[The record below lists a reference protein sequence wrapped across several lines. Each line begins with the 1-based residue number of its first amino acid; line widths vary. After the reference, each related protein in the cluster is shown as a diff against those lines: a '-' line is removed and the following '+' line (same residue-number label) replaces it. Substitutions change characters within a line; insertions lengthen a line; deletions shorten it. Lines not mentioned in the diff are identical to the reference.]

1 MSARRISFREN
12 SEHLALI
19 SRTQK
24 SMDRKQLLLSL
35 FDLSGVGLEIG
46 PGFDPLVPKSSGRR
60 IETVDHASAAE
71 LREKYRNAATVDISR
86 IEEVDYV
93 WDGRSLADII
103 KKEAHY
109 DYIVASHVIE
119 HTPDLLGFLQD
130 CQAVLKQDGVLVLAV
145 PDKRRC
151 FDVFQS
157 LTSTGMV
164 LQAHLDRQTRHTPG
178 QMFDFIA
185 YNGLRDGMSG
195 WSFEADGPLTFA
207 HDLDFARYGFE
218 QAISSN
224 TYVDA
229 HAWRF
234 TPSSFRL
241 VLNDLHACGHLA
253 LREAF
258 FAESDTIEFYVSLS
272 RCGPGCPFDRLTL
285 ARMTLVEQQ
294 EIAVGPIA
302 AESLQEA
309 DPIGATSAAQVVAPH
324 IAEAAAIRS
333 THIGLRCDRA
343 PVDGMRAEPRIV
355 VMHGGQRWEIEPA
368 EFETFPFEAGD
379 QLSVIPADSAAT
391 LPVTWGNIHVEIGK
405 GHAILVPPRIEFF
418 EFKGYKIPVHLINL
432 TGAGAETLEQIG
444 KAHIQ
449 SYRRYIGLESHMT
462 IVELGC
468 GIGRDAF
475 QLLDLLGDTG
485 RYVGIDVTRDS
496 IIWCQNNITP
506 RHPNFT
512 FHHFD
517 AHHELYNPYGART
530 STDFQLPMQ
539 DEAVDRIVLA
549 SVFTHL
555 LASEVLHY
563 MKEFRRVLKPSGLVY
578 ASFFLYSQEA
588 IVAAQLKGNTPWKA
602 TFARELG
609 DGVYG
614 NDPDYPRGAVAFT
627 DGAMRRMI
635 DASGL
640 RLVRPYLKGWWSGL
654 HADPEDGQDVAIL
667 ARALPG
673 AMTAATRAPTAL
685 SHTLRW

>member
-1 MSARRISFREN
+1 ME
-12 SEHLALI
+12 
-19 SRTQK
+19 
-24 SMDRKQLLLSL
+24 RKRLLLSL
-35 FDLSGVGLEIG
+35 LDLSGVGLEIG

-60 IETVDHASAAE
+60 IEIVDHASAAE
-71 LREKYRNAATVDISR
+71 LREKYRNEVNLDTSR

-93 WDGRSLADII
+93 SDGRPLGESVN
-103 KKEAHY
+103 KPGHY

-119 HTPDLLGFLQD
+119 HTPDMLGFLKD
-130 CQAVLKQDGVLVLAV
+130 CQALLKEDGVLVLAV

-164 LQAHLDRQTRHTPG
+164 LQAHLERRTRHPPG
-178 QMFDFIA
+178 LMFDFIA
-185 YNGLRDGMSG
+185 YNALRDGKSG
-195 WSFEADGPLTFA
+195 WSFGADGPLKFD
-207 HDLDFARYGFE
+207 HDLAFAQYGFE
-218 QAISSN
+218 RAISSA

-241 VLNDLHACGHLA
+241 VLNDLHEGGHLG

-258 FAESDTIEFYVSLS
+258 FGESDTLEFFVSLS
-272 RCGPGCPFDRLTL
+272 RRGPGCPFDRLTL

-302 AESLQEA
+302 GELLQEA
-309 DPIGATSAAQVVAPH
+309 NPTGTTSAAQVVATD
-324 IAEAAAIRS
+324 AAAAAAMISS
-333 THIGLRCDRA
+333 THLASQRDRA
-343 PVDGMRAEPRIV
+343 TVDGMRAEPRIV
-355 VMHGGQRWEIEPA
+355 VSHGNRRWEIEPA

-379 QLSVIPADSAAT
+379 QLSVIPADVVAT
-391 LPVTWGNIHVEIGK
+391 LPVTWGVIHVEIEK
-405 GHAILVPPRIEFF
+405 GRAIRVPSRMEFF
-418 EFKGYKIPVHLINL
+418 EFKGYRIPTHLIDL
-432 TGAGAETLEQIG
+432 TGAGADTLEQIG
-444 KAHIQ
+444 KAHVEA
-449 SYRRYIGLESHMT
+449 YRRYVGLESHMT
-462 IVELGC
+462 VVELGC

-475 QLLDLLGDTG
+475 HLVDLLGNTG

-506 RHPNFT
+506 RHPNFA

-517 AHHELYNPYGART
+517 AHNELYNPYGTRT
-530 STDFQLPMQ
+530 STDFQLPVE
-539 DEAVDRIVLA
+539 DESVDRIVLA

-563 MKEFRRVLKPSGLVY
+563 MTEFRRVLRPSGLVY
-578 ASFFLYSQEA
+578 ASFFLYSREA
-588 IVAAQLKGNTPWKA
+588 IAAAQLKGNTPWKA

-609 DGVYG
+609 EGVYG

-635 DASGL
+635 DAAGL
-640 RLVRPYLKGWWSGL
+640 RLVRPYLKGWWSGF
-654 HADPEDGQDVAIL
+654 HDQPEDGQDVAIL
-667 ARALPG
+667 GRAVDG
-673 AMTAATRAPTAL
+673 AVTAARPTVPYHDRAPA
-685 SHTLRW
+685 

>member
-1 MSARRISFREN
+1 ME
-12 SEHLALI
+12 
-19 SRTQK
+19 
-24 SMDRKQLLLSL
+24 RKQLLLSL

-71 LREKYRNAATVDISR
+71 LREKYRNAASVDISR

-93 WDGRSLADII
+93 WDGRPLADII
-103 KKEAHY
+103 KKKAYY

-119 HTPDLLGFLQD
+119 HTPDMLGFLQD
-130 CQAVLKQDGVLVLAV
+130 CQALLKEDGVLVLAV

-164 LQAHLDRQTRHTPG
+164 LQAHLDHRTRHAPG

-185 YNGLRDGMSG
+185 YNGLRDGKSG
-195 WSFEADGPLTFA
+195 WTFDADGALTFA
-207 HDLDFARYGFE
+207 HSLDFARYGFD
-218 QAISSN
+218 QAVSSS

-241 VLNDLHACGHLA
+241 ILNDLHECGHLT

-258 FAESDTIEFYVSLS
+258 FAESDTLEFYVSLS
-272 RCGPGCPFDRLTL
+272 QRGPGCPFDRLTL

-302 AESLQEA
+302 GELLQEVN
-309 DPIGATSAAQVVAPH
+309 PVGAPSTAEVVPTHTAGAAT
-324 IAEAAAIRS
+324 AATTVSSR
-333 THIGLRCDRA
+333 HLGLQCDRA
-343 PVDGMRAEPRIV
+343 PLDGMRAQPRIA
-355 VMHGGQRWEIEPA
+355 VMHGNQRWEIEPA
-368 EFETFPFEAGD
+368 DFETFPFEAGD
-379 QLSVIPADSAAT
+379 QLSVTPPEIAAT
-391 LPVTWGNIHVEIGK
+391 LPVSWGNIHVEIERGR
-405 GHAILVPPRIEFF
+405 AILVPPRIEFF
-418 EFKGYKIPVHLINL
+418 EFKGYKIPAHLINL
-432 TGAGAETLEQIG
+432 TGAGPETLEQIG
-444 KAHIQ
+444 KSHIEA
-449 SYRRYIGLESHMT
+449 YHRHIGLERHMT

-475 QLLDLLGDTG
+475 QLLDLLGNTG
-485 RYVGIDVTRDS
+485 RYVGVDVTRDS
-496 IIWCQNNITP
+496 IIWCQNNVTP

-512 FHHFD
+512 FYHFD
-517 AHHELYNPYGART
+517 AHNELYNPYGTRT
-530 STDFQLPMQ
+530 SMDFQLPVQ
-539 DEAVDRIVLA
+539 DETVDRIVLA

-555 LASEVLHY
+555 LPSEVLHY
-563 MKEFRRVLKPSGLVY
+563 MKEFCRVLKPSGLVY

-588 IVAAQLKGNTPWKA
+588 IAAAQRKGNTPWKA
-602 TFARELG
+602 TFDRELG

-627 DGAMRRMI
+627 DEAMRRMI
-635 DASGL
+635 DAAGL
-640 RLVRPYLKGWWSGL
+640 RRVRPYLKGWWSGL
-654 HADPEDGQDVAIL
+654 HDTPDDGQDAVIL

-673 AMTAATRAPTAL
+673 VGNSIDVVRQ
-685 SHTLRW
+685 